1 MEIEDV
7 DSSLPPLVDPKA
19 YSSPCAQF
27 CHWQVRSGYKHHFR
41 EEVVRRSSRNGEFQ
55 NRSIFVVV
63 AFVLHFDEIIHTD
76 HN

>member
-1 MEIEDV
+1 LLLA
-7 DSSLPPLVDPKA
+7 SPFK
-19 YSSPCAQF
+19 YSAKQ
-27 CHWQVRSGYKHHFR
+27 HFR
-41 EEVVRRSSRNGEFQ
+41 GEVVRRTARYGEFQ